1 MFGGQASKFERAK
14 RARLAVLVV
23 FFVNGFGFAN
33 WIVRIPTVQE
43 KLSLSEG
50 SLGLALL
57 ALAGGALA
65 TMVLSG
71 GLVQKLGSRPIVGVA
86 GSLFGLSLV
95 LPGLAPS
102 LPLLVLALLVA
113 GAWHG
118 ALDVS
123 MNAHAVVV
131 EKEYRRPIM
140 SSFHAAFSLGGL
152 AGAASGG
159 LLSVWGVGLV
169 PHLSGVAVLSLLAFT
184 VASRALL
191 PASADRGEEGGEP
204 AFVRPN
210 RALAGLGFIAFC
222 VLLGEGAMADW
233 SAVYLGGTLGTGP
246 GLAAAGYAVF
256 SLTMAAGRL
265 CGDRLAKSFRP
276 AVLVRGGAALAATGL
291 GVSLAVGHPIL
302 ALVGFACAGAGFSVV
317 FPNVLSAAGRNGEM
331 PAGAAIAA
339 VSTAGYFGFLVGPSA
354 IGFVAE
360 LTGLGAALY
369 IVVGLSAA
377 VAVMAGTLGR
387 TPRSERTEEARGT
400 GVGPEAVGIG
410 GRVAA
415 SRQEDVRDPVVQAGA
430 SNDPVS
436 SNSR

>member
-1 MFGGQASKFERAK
+1 MFEGQAVSMESIR
-14 RARLAVLVV
+14 RARLAALVV

-43 KLSLSEG
+43 KLGLGEG
-50 SLGLALL
+50 ALGLALL

-65 TMVLSG
+65 TMVVTG
-71 GLVQKLGSRPIVGVA
+71 GLVHKLGSRPVVGVS
-86 GSLFGLSLV
+86 GVIFGLSLV
-95 LPGLAPS
+95 LPALAPS

-113 GAWHG
+113 GTWHG

-123 MNAHAVVV
+123 MNAHAVTV
-131 EKEYRRPIM
+131 ENAYRRPIM

-159 LLSVWGVGLV
+159 LLAVWGVGIA
-169 PHLSGVAVLSLLAFT
+169 PHLCGVAVLSAIAFAA
-184 VASRALL
+184 ASRALL
-191 PASADRGEEGGEP
+191 PASEDGGGDGDEP

-265 CGDRLAKSFRP
+265 CGDRLAKKIRP
-276 AVLVRGGAALAATGL
+276 VELVRVGAALAAAGL
-291 GVSLAVGHPIL
+291 GVSLGVGHPIL
-302 ALVGFACAGAGFSVV
+302 ALVGFACAGAGFSVI
-317 FPNVLSAAGRNGEM
+317 FPNVLSAAGRDGEM
-331 PAGAAIAA
+331 PAGTAIAA

-369 IVVGLSAA
+369 IVVVLSAT
-377 VAVMAGTLGR
+377 VALMAGALGR
-387 TPRSERTEEARGT
+387 TPRDEPHEGI
-400 GVGPEAVGIG
+400 PEAPVKGNVVLDASTSGADLTASSVEGDG
-410 GRVAA
+410 GARI
-415 SRQEDVRDPVVQAGA
+415 
-430 SNDPVS
+430 
-436 SNSR
+436 

>member
-1 MFGGQASKFERAK
+1 MLGKLMVDAEGMR
-14 RARLAVLVV
+14 RARLAALVV

-43 KLSLSEG
+43 KLGLSEG
-50 SLGLALL
+50 ALGLALL

-65 TMVLSG
+65 TMVVSG
-71 GLVQKLGSRPIVGVA
+71 GLVQKLGSRPVVGA
-86 GSLFGLSLV
+86 SGLIFGLSLV
-95 LPGLAPS
+95 LPALAPS

-113 GAWHG
+113 GAWNG

-123 MNAHAVVV
+123 MNAHAATV
-131 EKEYRRPIM
+131 EDAYRRPIM

-159 LLSVWGVGLV
+159 LLSAYGVGLV
-169 PHLSGVAVLSLLAFT
+169 SHLGGVAVLSALAFA
-184 VASRALL
+184 VASRVLL
-191 PASADRGEEGGEP
+191 PADADRGGDGEGP
-204 AFVRPN
+204 TFVRPN

-256 SLTMAAGRL
+256 SLAMATGRL
-265 CGDRLAKSFRP
+265 CGDRLAKRFRP
-276 AVLVRGGAALAATGL
+276 AGLVRAGAALAAAGL
-291 GVSLAVGHPIL
+291 GLSLAVGHPIF

-331 PAGAAIAA
+331 PAGTAIAA

-360 LTGLGAALY
+360 ITGLGAALY
-369 IVVGLSAA
+369 IVVALSAA
-377 VAVMAGTLGR
+377 VAVMAGALGR
-387 TPRSERTEEARGT
+387 TPHDEPIDETPEAPVEES
-400 GVGPEAVGIG
+400 VGPSAKESAAYL
-410 GRVAA
+410 AA
-415 SRQEDVRDPVVQAGA
+415 SRGEGGSGPKG
-430 SNDPVS
+430 
-436 SNSR
+436 

>member
-1 MFGGQASKFERAK
+1 MVR
-14 RARLAVLVV
+14 RARLAVLAV

-43 KLSLSEG
+43 KLNLSEG
-50 SLGLALL
+50 ALGLALL

-65 TMVLSG
+65 TMVVSG
-71 GLVQKLGSRPIVGVA
+71 GLVQRLGSRHIVGASGVI
-86 GSLFGLSLV
+86 FGLSLV
-95 LPGLAPS
+95 LPALAPS
-102 LPLLVLALLVA
+102 LLLLVLALLLA

-123 MNAHAVVV
+123 MNAHAVAV
-131 EKEYRRPIM
+131 EKAYRRPIM

-159 LLSVWGVGLV
+159 LLSVWEVGLV
-169 PHLSGVAVLSLLAFT
+169 PHLSGVAVLSALAFAA
-184 VASRALL
+184 ASRALL
-191 PASADRGEEGGEP
+191 PASADRGGEGEEP

-265 CGDRLAKSFRP
+265 CGDRLAKSFQP
-276 AVLVRGGAALAATGL
+276 AQLVRAGAALAAAGL
-291 GVSLAVGHPIL
+291 GISLAIGHPLL

-369 IVVGLSAA
+369 IVVGLSAT
-377 VAVMAGTLGR
+377 VALMAGTLGR
-387 TPRSERTEEARGT
+387 VPRGEAPEEATETSVEPDIVET
-400 GVGPEAVGIG
+400 GV
-410 GRVAA
+410 RV
-415 SRQEDVRDPVVQAGA
+415 S
-430 SNDPVS
+430 
-436 SNSR
+436 

>member
-1 MFGGQASKFERAK
+1 MNATPAPHLRA
-14 RARLAVLVV
+14 ARLAVLAV
-23 FFVNGFGFAN
+23 FFLNGFALGGWF
-33 WIVRIPTVQE
+33 VRIPAVQE
-43 KLSLSEG
+43 R
-50 SLGLALL
+50 LGLGEGLLGVALLGTAVGALAAMTAVGALISRFGSRPVVGVSAVLLAVSLVPL
-57 ALAGGALA
+57 ALAPNLPVLVAALA
-65 TMVLSG
+65 L
-71 GLVQKLGSRPIVGVA
+71 VGV
-86 GSLFGLSLV
+86 GN
-95 LPGLAPS
+95 
-102 LPLLVLALLVA
+102 
-113 GAWHG
+113 G

-131 EKEYRRPIM
+131 EKAYRRPIM

-152 AGAASGG
+152 VGAASGG

-169 PHLSGVAVLSLLAFT
+169 PHLSGVAVLSALAFAA
-184 VASRALL
+184 ASRLLL
-191 PASADRGEEGGEP
+191 PASADRGEKGAEP

-256 SLTMAAGRL
+256 SLTMALGRL

-276 AVLVRGGAALAATGL
+276 AALVRAGSALAAVGL
-291 GVSLAVGHPIL
+291 GSSLAVGHPIL

-360 LTGLGAALY
+360 LTGLGVALY
-369 IVVGLSAA
+369 IVVGLSAT

-387 TPRSERTEEARGT
+387 APRDEHSEEIPGASAEPDGD
-400 GVGPEAVGIG
+400 V
-410 GRVAA
+410 VAA
-415 SRQEDVRDPVVQAGA
+415 PGEGGSRGPKVVAGGG
-430 SNDPVS
+430 DGQVS

>member
-1 MFGGQASKFERAK
+1 MDVEKAR
-14 RARLAVLVV
+14 RARLAALVV

-43 KLSLSEG
+43 KLSLGEG

-57 ALAGGALA
+57 ALAVGALV
-65 TMVLSG
+65 TMVVSG
-71 GLVQKLGSRPIVGVA
+71 GLVHKLGSRPVVGVA
-86 GSLFGLSLV
+86 GLVFGLSLV
-95 LPGLAPS
+95 LPALAPS

-123 MNAHAVVV
+123 MNAHAVAV
-131 EKEYRRPIM
+131 ENAYGRPIM
-140 SSFHAAFSLGGL
+140 SSFHASFSLGGL
-152 AGAASGG
+152 AGATSGG
-159 LLSVWGVGLV
+159 LLSAWGVGLAF
-169 PHLSGVAVLSLLAFT
+169 HLCGVAVLSALVFAA
-184 VASRALL
+184 ASRALL
-191 PASADRGEEGGEP
+191 PASADRGRDDEGP

-265 CGDRLAKSFRP
+265 CGDRLAKKATPGQLIRI
-276 AVLVRGGAALAATGL
+276 GAALAAAGL
-291 GVSLAVGHPIL
+291 GLSLAVGHPIL
-302 ALVGFACAGAGFSVV
+302 ALVGFACAGAGFSVI
-317 FPNVLSAAGRNGEM
+317 FPNVLSAAGSDGEM

-360 LTGLGAALY
+360 LIGLGAALY
-369 IVVGLSAA
+369 IVVGLSAT
-377 VAVMAGTLGR
+377 VALMAGTLGR
-387 TPRSERTEEARGT
+387 TPHDEPAEGTQEAPVEGN
-400 GVGPEAVGIG
+400 VGPNVG
-410 GRVAA
+410 
-415 SRQEDVRDPVVQAGA
+415 
-430 SNDPVS
+430 
-436 SNSR
+436 

>member
-1 MFGGQASKFERAK
+1 MEKAR
-14 RARLAVLVV
+14 RARLGAFVV

-43 KLSLSEG
+43 KLGLSEG

-57 ALAGGALA
+57 ALACGALA
-65 TMVLSG
+65 TMVVAG
-71 GLVQKLGSRPIVGVA
+71 GLVHKLGSRPVVGVS
-86 GSLFGLSLV
+86 GLIFGLSLV
-95 LPGLAPS
+95 LPALAPS

-123 MNAHAVVV
+123 MNAHAVTV
-131 EKEYRRPIM
+131 EKAYRRPIM

-159 LLSVWGVGLV
+159 LLSAWGVGLV
-169 PHLSGVAVLSLLAFT
+169 PHLCAVAALSALAFAA
-184 VASRALL
+184 ASRALL
-191 PASADRGEEGGEP
+191 PAGTDMGEDGEEP

-210 RALAGLGFIAFC
+210 KALAGLGFIAFC

-265 CGDRLAKSFRP
+265 CGDRLAKKARP
-276 AVLVRGGAALAATGL
+276 AGLVRVGAALAAAGL
-291 GVSLAVGHPIL
+291 GLSLAVGHPIL
-302 ALVGFACAGAGFSVV
+302 ALLGFACAGAGFSVV
-317 FPNVLSAAGRNGEM
+317 FPNVLSAAGRTVEM
-331 PAGAAIAA
+331 PAGTAIAA

-354 IGFVAE
+354 IGVVAE
-360 LTGLGAALY
+360 LTGLGTALY
-369 IVVGLSAA
+369 IVVGLSAI
-377 VAVMAGTLGR
+377 VALMAGTLGR
-387 TPRSERTEEARGT
+387 TQQDDPYDAAPEASGE
-400 GVGPEAVGIG
+400 GSVGPRASESGADLAGPRAG
-410 GRVAA
+410 GGHSTAA
-415 SRQEDVRDPVVQAGA
+415 
-430 SNDPVS
+430 
-436 SNSR
+436 

>member
-1 MFGGQASKFERAK
+1 MEIEKVK
-14 RARLAVLVV
+14 RARLAALVI

-33 WIVRIPTVQE
+33 WIVRIPSVQE

-65 TMVLSG
+65 TMVVTG
-71 GLVQKLGSRPIVGVA
+71 GLVQKLGSRPVIGVA
-86 GSLFGLSLV
+86 GSIFGLSLV
-95 LPGLAPS
+95 LPALAPS

-123 MNAHAVVV
+123 MNAHAVAV
-131 EKEYRRPIM
+131 ERAYGRPIM

-159 LLSVWGVGLV
+159 LLSVWGVGIV
-169 PHLSGVAVLSLLAFT
+169 PHLSGVAVLSALAFAA
-184 VASRALL
+184 ASRALL
-191 PASADRGEEGGEP
+191 SASADRGGEGEEP

-276 AVLVRGGAALAATGL
+276 AELVRAGATLAAAGL
-291 GVSLAVGHPIL
+291 GLSLAVGHPAL
-302 ALVGFACAGAGFSVV
+302 ALVGFACVGAGFSVV
-317 FPNVLSAAGRNGEM
+317 FPNVLSAAGRTGEM
-331 PAGAAIAA
+331 PAGMAIAA

-369 IVVGLSAA
+369 IVVGLSAT
-377 VAVMAGTLGR
+377 VALMAGALGR
-387 TPRSERTEEARGT
+387 APSYEPSEERSEASAKRS
-400 GVGPEAVGIG
+400 VGPTTHDSGAY
-410 GRVAA
+410 VAA
-415 SRQEDVRDPVVQAGA
+415 SSVEEPHGRRVQAGPVD
-430 SNDPVS
+430 DPVP
-436 SNSR
+436 SNIR

>member
-1 MFGGQASKFERAK
+1 MFEGQVSSMESVR
-14 RARLAVLVV
+14 RARLAALVV

-43 KLSLSEG
+43 GLGLGEG

-57 ALAGGALA
+57 ALAVGALA
-65 TMVLSG
+65 TMVVAG
-71 GLVQKLGSRPIVGVA
+71 GLVHRFGSRPVVGVS
-86 GSLFGLSLV
+86 GLVFGLSLV
-95 LPGLAPS
+95 LPALAPS
-102 LPLLVLALLVA
+102 LAALVLALFVA

-123 MNAHAVVV
+123 MNAHAVAV
-131 EKEYRRPIM
+131 ERAYGRPIM

-159 LLSVWGVGLV
+159 LLSALGVGLV
-169 PHLSGVAVLSLLAFT
+169 AHLGGVAVLSALAFA
-184 VASRALL
+184 VASGALL
-191 PASADRGEEGGEP
+191 PAGADRGTGDDGP
-204 AFVRPN
+204 AFARPN

-246 GLAAAGYAVF
+246 GFAAAGYAVF

-265 CGDRLAKSFRP
+265 CGDRLAKRAAP
-276 AVLVRGGAALAATGL
+276 QHLVRAGAALATAGL
-291 GVSLAVGHPIL
+291 GISLAVGHPIV
-302 ALVGFACAGAGFSVV
+302 ALLGFACVGAGFSVV
-317 FPNVLSAAGRNGEM
+317 FPNVLSAAGRDPRM

-354 IGFVAE
+354 IGFAAE
-360 LTGLGAALY
+360 LTGLGPALY
-369 IVVGLSAA
+369 VVVALSAT

-387 TPRSERTEEARGT
+387 TPSDEPFGERPQAPMRGSAE
-400 GVGPEAVGIG
+400 PN
-410 GRVAA
+410 
-415 SRQEDVRDPVVQAGA
+415 AG
-430 SNDPVS
+430 
-436 SNSR
+436 